1 MKKKAERADQMELND
16 KRCLLTILQTQKYFD
31 HNSKEISGNVFWSIP
46 VRGKKRITLKFL
58 KTFGNGDRKIMQP
71 IKITSG
77 ALKRTREII

>member
-1 MKKKAERADQMELND
+1 M
-16 KRCLLTILQTQKYFD
+16 
-31 HNSKEISGNVFWSIP
+31 
-46 VRGKKRITLKFL
+46 RGKKRITLKFL